1 MVHLQRLLAV
11 CGSGYQ
17 GRLGLGF
24 PAVSE
29 GLLRVVPG
37 LIGHSVESVSCGGA
51 HTAVLT
57 KDGSLFTFGLND
69 KGQLGHSSEEKF
81 VTTPV
86 EVSIPDPVKVVA
98 AGEFHT
104 LCLTRTG
111 DVWAFGASGSGQL
124 GLGSSAADTPRQVEP
139 RLVKALQGVRVVGLA
154 AGVSH
159 SLALTAGG
167 DVLSWGCGESGQLG
181 HGSAGGKL
189 LVETEPRVIRTLNG
203 HHIQSITA
211 GFHSSGCIDDKGR
224 PFTWGHGLYWQL
236 GQGKDQHE
244 LVPTQLA
251 GPIPARSLSIGH
263 MHSIASRE
271 PFGQLHLWGTD
282 DSGTLGQ
289 GEGVWANRPIRVPTP
304 IKVKT
309 PVVQVAA
316 GWRHSAAVT
325 SEGRLLTWGWSG
337 SYGLGSSEEIDGGG
351 HLGHGNELDCWGPT
365 EVQRV
370 KTSATKYYDLRIPQQ
385 KPWKALQVDCG
396 RNHTAVVIE
405 AEVKYQD
412 FL

>member
-81 VTTPV
+81 VTAQG
-86 EVSIPDPVKVVA
+86 DPQKVLKAFLLARNLLQQRISLLLNLNVA
-98 AGEFHT
+98 A
-104 LCLTRTG
+104 LDRLA
-111 DVWAFGASGSGQL
+111 VSSQL
-124 GLGSSAADTPRQVEP
+124 EAM
-139 RLVKALQGVRVVGLA
+139 
-154 AGVSH
+154 
-159 SLALTAGG
+159 
-167 DVLSWGCGESGQLG
+167 
-181 HGSAGGKL
+181 AGGKL